1 MVSFWGML
9 ARSVSTNSVQMKIV
23 RSTIA
28 AMRNAFEVSEAGN
41 FVLEGF
47 SRFAI
52 LLAPPGSHGTY
63 PYNSE
68 TLRLL
73 TVTPI
78 INSSSRIYIFFVFS
92 ECGFNRRGCTD
103 RMQLG
108 EFGYSGDQR
117 SGRNV
122 VPLIPTIGFAGPP
135 RPDSAE
141 AGELSLAPAILP
153 WLEMIPPA
161 SGRKFCRA
169 TSGV

>member
-9 ARSVSTNSVQMKIV
+9 ARSVSTNNVQMKIV

-28 AMRNAFEVSEAGN
+28 AMRNAFEISEAGN
-41 FVLEGF
+41 FALEGF

-68 TLRLL
+68 SLRLL

-78 INSSSRIYIFFVFS
+78 IDSSSRVYIFFVFRS
-92 ECGFNRRGCTD
+92 ADLIGADAPIECN
-103 RMQLG
+103 LA
-108 EFGYSGDQR
+108 SPIIAGDQR
-117 SGRNV
+117 SRRNV
-122 VPLIPTIGFAGPP
+122 VPLIPIIGFAGPP

-153 WLEMIPPA
+153 WREMIPPA